1 MAQTEKNR
9 SVTDFL
15 AISFIGNHMISQ
27 LLSKV
32 VENRTNA
39 LYHDTLGLPEGF
51 VLPFFQEETESVSS
65 YVLRLENNSLFQ
77 AEIDHQA
84 CREHTLKNG
93 DYITFKDSN
102 GTVKLKVLFIAR
114 SALSLAYK
122 KYYLPKGSNIYIGRG
137 AQNDI
142 VFTLSNYISREKQVA
157 VRVDDQNCVY
167 VEDLKRTVGIY
178 VNGKTVHSR
187 KLEPFDELAFMGFSM
202 VYLGGNIVA
211 IRDLCIETFLPEAQ
225 DWPLKSPKPR
235 KEKETLCSP
244 LCGGGHASS
253 PDRKRSAAALSE

>member
-1 MAQTEKNR
+1 MPQTGKNR

-15 AISFIGNHMISQ
+15 AISFIGNHIISQ

-51 VLPFFQEETESVSS
+51 VLPFFQKETESVSS

-202 VYLGGNIVA
+202 VYRAA
-211 IRDLCIETFLPEAQ
+211 IL
-225 DWPLKSPKPR
+225 SPFGI
-235 KEKETLCSP
+235 C
-244 LCGGGHASS
+244 A
-253 PDRKRSAAALSE
+253 